1 MRSLSDTLHRLQRY
15 RTNSVMDAGPT
26 RLKRL
31 EIATANPGNLLGWY
45 YPPETNQ
52 RSGPLPLVVVLHGC
66 TQTAAGY
73 DAGSGWSK
81 LADEFGFAVLF
92 PEQSRQNNP
101 NLCFNW
107 FSESHIERDRGE
119 VRSIREMIDRMVSD
133 HGIDPKRVFITG
145 LSAGGAMANAML
157 AAYPEVFSGG
167 AIIAGLP
174 YGVASSVPEAFD
186 RMRGHGMP
194 CRERLQERLRLA
206 STHVGPWPT
215 ISVWHGAADKT
226 VDELNARAIIE
237 QWKVVHEVADRP
249 ARSDAIDGYERHTWT
264 NKTGADAIELH
275 RIGGMGHGTPIDTSS
290 GYGSQA
296 PYMLDVGI
304 SSTEHIARSWGL
316 TPSFERRA
324 RPDARAATSNER
336 RSDDRKEATSYVQD
350 VIESAL
356 RSAGLMR

>member
-1 MRSLSDTLHRLQRY
+1 MRSLSDTLQRLQRY
-15 RTNSVMDAGPT
+15 RTITTMDAGPT
-26 RLKRL
+26 RLTRL
-31 EIATANPGNLLGWY
+31 EIANANPGNLFGWHY
-45 YPPETNQ
+45 APENGD
-52 RSGPLPLVVVLHGC
+52 RSGLLALVVVLHGC

-107 FSESHIERDRGE
+107 FSDNDIERGRGE
-119 VRSIREMIDRMVSD
+119 VRSIREMIDTMVSD
-133 HGIDPKRVFITG
+133 HGIDPTRVFITG

-174 YGVASSVPEAFD
+174 YGVASTVPDAFD
-186 RMRGHGMP
+186 RMRGHGLP
-194 CRERLQERLRLA
+194 SRERLQERLRSA

-215 ISVWHGAADKT
+215 ISVWHGTADKT

-237 QWKVVHEVADRP
+237 QWKVMHEVGDRP
-249 ARSDAIDGYERHTWT
+249 ARSDAMDGHEHHIWT
-264 NKTGADAIELH
+264 NRAGADVIELH

-296 PYMLDVGI
+296 PHMLDVGV

-316 TPSFERRA
+316 MPSFERRVQ
-324 RPDARAATSNER
+324 PDARATTSNETG
-336 RSDDRKEATSYVQD
+336 SDDRMDVTNYVQD

>member
-1 MRSLSDTLHRLQRY
+1 MRSLSDTLQRLQRY
-15 RTNSVMDAGPT
+15 RTHSVMDAGPT

-31 EIATANPGNLLGWY
+31 EIVDPNPGNLLGWY
-45 YPPETNQ
+45 YAPENDD
-52 RSGPLPLVVVLHGC
+52 RSGLLALVVVLHGC

-73 DAGSGWSK
+73 DAASGWSK
-81 LADEFGFAVLF
+81 LADESGFAVLF

-107 FSESHIERDRGE
+107 FSENDIERDRGE
-119 VRSIREMIDRMVSD
+119 VRSIREMIDTMVSD
-133 HGIDPKRVFITG
+133 HGIDPTRVFITG

-157 AAYPEVFSGG
+157 ATYPEVFCGG

-186 RMRGHGMP
+186 RMRGHGLP
-194 CRERLQERLRLA
+194 SNQRLQERLRSA
-206 STHVGPWPT
+206 STHGGPWPT
-215 ISVWHGAADKT
+215 ISVWHGTADKT

-237 QWKVVHEVADRP
+237 QWKVMQEVADRP
-249 ARSDAIDGYERHTWT
+249 ARSDAIDGHEHYTWT
-264 NKTGADAIELH
+264 NRAGADAIELH

-316 TPSFERRA
+316 MPSFERRVQ
-324 RPDARAATSNER
+324 PDARPTASNETV
-336 RSDDRKEATSYVQD
+336 SDDRKEVANYVQD
-350 VIESAL
+350 VIENAL

>member
-1 MRSLSDTLHRLQRY
+1 MRSLSDTLRRLQRY
-15 RTNSVMDAGPT
+15 RTHSVMDAGPT
-26 RLKRL
+26 ELKRL
-31 EIATANPGNLLGWY
+31 KTATANPGNLLGWY
-45 YPPETNQ
+45 YAPENGV
-52 RSGPLPLVVVLHGC
+52 RSDPLALVVVLHGC

-81 LADEFGFAVLF
+81 LAGEFGFAVLF
-92 PEQSRQNNP
+92 PEQSRRNNL

-107 FSESHIERDRGE
+107 FSENDIERDRGE
-119 VRSIREMIDRMVSD
+119 VRSIREMIDTMVSN
-133 HGIDPKRVFITG
+133 HGIDPTRVFITG

-157 AAYPEVFSGG
+157 AAYPEVFYAG

-186 RMRGHGMP
+186 RMRGHGLP
-194 CRERLQERLRLA
+194 SHERLQKRLRSA

-215 ISVWHGAADKT
+215 ISVWHGTADKT
-226 VDELNARAIIE
+226 VDESNAWAIIE
-237 QWKVVHEVADRP
+237 QWKVMHEVADRP
-249 ARSDAIDGYERHTWT
+249 ARSDAIDGHEHYTWT
-264 NKTGADAIELH
+264 NRAGADVIEFH
-275 RIGGMGHGTPIDTSS
+275 RIDGMGHGTPIDTSS

-316 TPSFERRA
+316 TPSFERRVQ
-324 RPDARAATSNER
+324 PDARPTASNETVR
-336 RSDDRKEATSYVQD
+336 DDRKEVKNYVQG